1 MGNRTSVVATVDD
14 LQLTNGQLQVFY
26 GMQYIN
32 FMNSDYGYY
41 YGPNTTKPLDE
52 QIYDEETGMTW
63 QQFFLDTALSTW
75 RRYALLAK
83 EAKEVGFTLPSDMQ
97 KLLDSTEANL
107 QETLATTKYET
118 VDEMLQADFG
128 TGCTLED
135 YLYYQDLY
143 YYSNAYFSS
152 MIDAFEI
159 SQDEIE
165 AYFTEHEAEL
175 KANSITKTVQASKTL
190 ISQNI
195 GRVLT
200 VVECYRELP
209 KKNKEV
215 LVQIFYNKEK
225 AMASAKRTIKEQ
237 LVKEGLAKEG
247 EELHQRLD
255 KILGY

>member
-1 MGNRTSVVATVDD
+1 MKKLAFFVLAALIAVFTVDAQDFSKIDAKEGKAYKKAGWVVAPGQLPLN
-14 LQLTNGQLQVFY
+14 LQLERAYKLRSEKDENDYEVYVDGQAQSIGTTY
-26 GMQYIN
+26 DGAKMQ
-32 FMNSDYGYY
+32 
-41 YGPNTTKPLDE
+41 
-52 QIYDEETGMTW
+52 
-63 QQFFLDTALSTW
+63 ALE
-75 RRYALLAK
+75 LAK
-83 EAKEVGFTLPSDMQ
+83 LQLAS
-97 KLLDSTEANL
+97 KLQTQITSIVDN
-107 QETLATTKYET
+107 TLANEQLPKE
-118 VDEMLQADFG
+118 Q
-128 TGCTLED
+128 
-135 YLYYQDLY
+135 
-143 YYSNAYFSS
+143 
-152 MIDAFEI
+152 
-159 SQDEIE
+159 
-165 AYFTEHEAEL
+165 
-175 KANSITKTVQASKTL
+175 ANSITKTVQASKTL